1 MTEST
6 QADKQRCTKWILKD
20 ENDQF
25 NRNTTS
31 CCLRFFTLHLCSW
44 YYYYEIITHFNV
56 TSDQRSNEVLLSWSS
71 NAHKKIHYLLIVFSL
86 LICLRVQTKFPFFFL
101 SFLCVNTHRLNR
113 NRTFQRERNLFRF
126 GLWVKCVCGPYC
138 CRMPFGTGRYGSS
151 HAYTQTHT

>member
-86 LICLRVQTKFPFFFL
+86 LICLRVQTKFPFFF
-101 SFLCVNTHRLNR
+101 FI
-113 NRTFQRERNLFRF
+113 FF
-126 GLWVKCVCGPYC
+126 VCE
-138 CRMPFGTGRYGSS
+138 
-151 HAYTQTHT
+151 HTQTQPKSYLSTWTKLVSVRLVSKVCVWAVCRLALAGTAAAMLIRRHTHKHT